1 VGFMGLQFL
10 LDSQKK
16 FQKRLGYD
24 LDSMN
29 LQERAKYIKEQILW
43 STDELHE
50 MLHELPFAKDWSTKY
65 YKMTP
70 EQIQHQLGLSKEEFI
85 DFLHFAVNIALALD
99 LTEEEIIRLYKE
111 KNKINYERQE
121 NGY

>member
-1 VGFMGLQFL
+1 MGLQFL

-29 LQERAKYIKEQILW
+29 FQERAKYIKEQILW

-70 EQIQHQLGLSKEEFI
+70 EQIQHQLCLSKEEFI